1 MRCSPHSGKMKAK
14 QRKSK
19 PNQTTSVLTVT
30 PPAPFFQEILER
42 FRDFEYDRENAKNNE
57 KNRDLKSVER

>member
-1 MRCSPHSGKMKAK
+1 MKAK

-57 KNRDLKSVER
+57 KKSEI